1 MDAETPYDV
10 DEASHEILAP
20 DRQTLPLVFASPHSG
35 RNYRPEFLAASRLDP
50 LALRR
55 SEDSFVDELFAWA
68 PRLGAPLIRA
78 LFPRAFVDANREPF
92 ELDPAMFE
100 DSLPSYA
107 NTLSPRVAAGLGTIA
122 RVVANGADIYRG
134 KLSFDEAQHRLRR
147 YYWPYHRALANLVER
162 TRAQFGHCILVDC
175 HSMPSAGGPRDR
187 ARDNWDSR
195 KSERGK
201 LEPGKLERGKLDREQ
216 GRIDFVLGDCHGR
229 ACAPAVID
237 AAELALRR
245 LGYRVARNAPYS
257 GGFVTRHYGRPD
269 EAVHGLQ
276 IEINRGLYMD
286 EARIRRAPAMEGLK
300 EDLRAVIAA
309 LGAISQTK
317 MQAA

>member
-10 DEASHEILAP
+10 DDASHEILAP

-55 SEDSFVDELFAWA
+55 SEDSFVDELFTWA

-122 RVVANGADIYRG
+122 RVVANGTDIYRG
-134 KLSFDEAQHRLRR
+134 KLSFDEAQRRLRH
-147 YYWPYHRALANLVER
+147 YYWPYHRALASLIER
-162 TRAQFGHCILVDC
+162 TRTQFGHCILIDC
-175 HSMPSAGGPRDR
+175 HSMPSAGSPRGR
-187 ARDNWDSR
+187 APENWDPR
-195 KSERGK
+195 KAECG
-201 LEPGKLERGKLDREQ
+201 Q

-237 AAELALRR
+237 AAEQALRR

-276 IEINRGLYMD
+276 IEINRALYMD
-286 EARIRRAPAMEGLK
+286 EARIRRVPAMEGLK